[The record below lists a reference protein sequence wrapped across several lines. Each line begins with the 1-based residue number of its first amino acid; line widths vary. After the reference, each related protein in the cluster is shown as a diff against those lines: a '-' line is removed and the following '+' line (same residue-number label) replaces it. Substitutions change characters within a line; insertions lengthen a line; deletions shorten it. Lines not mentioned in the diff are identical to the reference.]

1 MGQLVIIIIV
11 FCLAL
16 LILRLFGAWMLRID
30 EVIVE
35 LKGIRSE
42 LRNNQQ
48 NSETKTQGGTEEP
61 SNNKGTVHMTNYK

>member
-1 MGQLVIIIIV
+1 MGQLIIIIIV
-11 FCLAL
+11 IGLSL

-42 LRNNQQ
+42 LRNNQL
-48 NSETKTQGGTEEP
+48 NSETKTEGGIEEP
-61 SNNKGTVHMTNYK
+61 SNDKGTVNMTS